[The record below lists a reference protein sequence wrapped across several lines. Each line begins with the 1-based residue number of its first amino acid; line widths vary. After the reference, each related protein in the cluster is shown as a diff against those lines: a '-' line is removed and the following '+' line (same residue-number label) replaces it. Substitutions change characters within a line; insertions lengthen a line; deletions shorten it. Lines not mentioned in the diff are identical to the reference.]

1 MREKHSAL
9 VNNIGTYDEED
20 EAYELLNIL
29 SQSLPFIVMITA
41 VFEALLAAAYLKWL
55 HPWKILLQEVSRSLL
70 VSLVSFPN
78 RPTFT
83 FQHPKNR

>member
-1 MREKHSAL
+1 MKRYQKSLTISSAASKVREKHSAL

-41 VFEALLAAAYLKWL
+41 VFEALLAAAYLKWF
-55 HPWKILLQEVSRSLL
+55 HPWKIILQGVS
-70 VSLVSFPN
+70 SFES
-78 RPTFT
+78 F
-83 FQHPKNR
+83 F

>member
-1 MREKHSAL
+1 MREKHLAL

-55 HPWKILLQEVSRSLL
+55 HPWKILLQEVSSLQ
-70 VSLVSFPN
+70 
-78 RPTFT
+78 
-83 FQHPKNR
+83 FQVRLCNFYFSGAKPVGA

>member
-20 EAYELLNIL
+20 EAYELLNSL

-41 VFEALLAAAYLKWL
+41 VFEALLAAAYLKWF
-55 HPWKILLQEVSRSLL
+55 HPWKILLQEVSLFESY
-70 VSLVSFPN
+70 F
-78 RPTFT
+78 
-83 FQHPKNR
+83 

>member
-1 MREKHSAL
+1 MAL
-9 VNNIGTYDEED
+9 VNNIGTYNEED
-20 EAYELLNIL
+20 EAYELLNSL

-55 HPWKILLQEVSRSLL
+55 HPWKILLQEVSSSLL

-78 RPTFT
+78 TSSSI